1 MRRCRIAHTY
11 KVKIKDFQ
19 RMIFTHL
26 LCFILLTMPFA
37 IHKLY
42 NGVTIYHSK
51 DLLRREWKNLSLRI
65 VRILWFANE
74 ASGFY
79 IYSLS
84 SKKFRRKFLASIL
97 KCEPYWFKVKCRY
110 LPRFIAVN

>member
-1 MRRCRIAHTY
+1 MRRCGIAHKY

-19 RMIFTHL
+19 RMVFTHL
-26 LCFILLTMPFA
+26 MCFILLTMPSA

-42 NGVTIYHSK
+42 NSVTIYHSK
-51 DLLRREWKNLSLRI
+51 DLLRREWEKLCLCI
-65 VRILWFANE
+65 VCVLWFAND

-84 SKKFRRKFLASIL
+84 SKKFRREFLASIPRF
-97 KCEPYWFKVKCRY
+97 KPYWLKEKRRY